1 MIEENTYCRLPKSA
15 IMAIRSVWIDKI
27 HSNEITSI
35 LQGISHHNKFF
46 NFTEIPVF
54 TAKQN
59 VTY

>member
-1 MIEENTYCRLPKSA
+1 MNKENTNRRLPKSA
-15 IMAIRSVWIDKI
+15 IMANRSVQLDKI
-27 HSNEITSI
+27 QTSI

-54 TAKQN
+54 TTKQN